1 MYKLHLAGTPPF
13 HLQGRMEQREQREP
27 AMLRREM
34 EGNIPLIS
42 AWPDVSGTGTVS
54 VT

>member
-13 HLQGRMEQREQREP
+13 HLQGRIEQREQREP